1 MYHQAAPTQSI
12 QTLVEYMCLYPC
24 PQTVKSLPIVW
35 ETQVQSP
42 GREDPVEKET
52 ATTPVFLPRKSQGW
66 RSLAGYS
73 TWGCK
78 ESNTTKQL
86 HFHFLCVSFS
96 IISHLHMRQWRYF
109 YKAMKHKQSLTFCY
123 HPQPWVFYQLMLLP
137 TVIYVCLAMLFILG
151 HAVISL

>member
-35 ETQVQSP
+35 ETQLRSP

-52 ATTPVFLPRKSQGW
+52 ATTPVFLPGKFQGW

-78 ESNTTKQL
+78 ESNTNEQL
-86 HFHFLCVSFS
+86 HFHLQHVSFS
-96 IISHLHMRQWRYF
+96 IISHLHMRQWRYL
-109 YKAMKHKQSLTFCY
+109 YKASETWAEFG
-123 HPQPWVFYQLMLLP
+123 FLLP
-137 TVIYVCLAMLFILG
+137 PTALSLLPARASSNCHLCLFGYVVYLRTCCD
-151 HAVISL
+151 